1 MYHPK
6 VNDRIRYQEHEGWV
20 YFISDDYLTLE
31 IATKPKEDDL
41 VSMHKKHHVL
51 LLVYRDRYNEV
62 EYLGYRESIYHD
74 TIITDKQL
82 VHANVA

>member
-1 MYHPK
+1 MYQPT
-6 VNDRIRYQEHEGWV
+6 VNDRVQWREHEGWV
-20 YFISDDYLTLE
+20 YTITDEYFTLE
-31 IATKPKEDDL
+31 VATKPKEDDL

-74 TIITDKQL
+74 TIITNKEL
-82 VHANVA
+82 VQANM